1 MRTAVR
7 GGKDRT
13 HLQVLWPE
21 VCEGE
26 VVNTWEA
33 WRESC
38 VLGGSEVLAT
48 AGRQWDRS
56 EEGSA

>member
-1 MRTAVR
+1 MRGR
-7 GGKDRT
+7 KDRT

-48 AGRQWDRS
+48 AGGQWDRS